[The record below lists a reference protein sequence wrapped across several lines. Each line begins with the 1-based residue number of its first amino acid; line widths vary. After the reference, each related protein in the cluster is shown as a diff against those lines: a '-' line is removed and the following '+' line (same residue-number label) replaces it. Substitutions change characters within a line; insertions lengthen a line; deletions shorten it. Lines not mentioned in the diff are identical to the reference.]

1 MAQVNLAG
9 FAGAAVGSGVG
20 YGVAHLLGTMGRP
33 ELDTI
38 AWGTVA
44 GCFAASMFGLMYD
57 RSAVPELRRSY
68 RTLTR
73 HLVQGELDADYD
85 PRERLA
91 FFAIPVA
98 FATVIVPVLAGLLW
112 IIVANAP
119 AQTTASTAAT
129 YFVAGV
135 LSVIA
140 TIVIGRATVEHRLL
154 QREIAFNTTPLAAD
168 ASGAGTPPVAAA
180 GEVESATR
188 SRWGAA
194 FVMAGGAGLL
204 VLNHLSAIHRQ
215 TYYPKLVYGGPIF
228 VVVGL
233 FALFEP
239 RIMTRHLPI
248 GKTYPRF
255 VLVLTLLAILLG
267 GACGW
272 RLETWYHG

>member
-1 MAQVNLAG
+1 MTQVNLGG
-9 FAGAAVGSGVG
+9 FAGVAIGAGAG

-33 ELDTI
+33 ELDSI

-57 RSAVPELRRSY
+57 RSVVPEFRKSY

-73 HLVQGELDADYD
+73 HLVQGEYDADYD

-91 FFAIPVA
+91 FFGIPIA

-119 AQTTASTAAT
+119 AQTTGSTAAV

-135 LSVIA
+135 LSVVA
-140 TIVIGRATVEHRLL
+140 TFIIGNATVEHRLL
-154 QREIAFNTTPLAAD
+154 QREMAFNTTPLAE
-168 ASGAGTPPVAAA
+168 PAA
-180 GEVESATR
+180 GGGAPPDAVVYEVESPSR
-188 SRWGAA
+188 SRWSAV
-194 FVMAGGAGLL
+194 FVMAAGTLLL

-215 TYYPKLVYGGPIF
+215 TYYPKLVYGGPMI
-228 VVVGL
+228 VAVGL
-233 FALFEP
+233 FALYEP

-255 VLVLTLLAILLG
+255 VLVLTLLALSLG
-267 GACGW
+267 AVCGW

>member
-1 MAQVNLAG
+1 MAQANLGG
-9 FAGAAVGSGVG
+9 FAGVAIGSGVG
-20 YGVAHLLGTMGRP
+20 YGVARLLGTMGRTD
-33 ELDTI
+33 LDTI
-38 AWGTVA
+38 AWGAVA

-57 RSAVPELRRSY
+57 RSAVPEFRKSY
-68 RTLTR
+68 KTLTR
-73 HLVQGELDADYD
+73 HLVQGELDADYH

-112 IIVANAP
+112 FIIAKAP
-119 AQTTASTAAT
+119 GQTPASTAAT

-140 TIVIGRATVEHRLL
+140 TFVIGNATVEHRLL
-154 QREIAFNTTPLAAD
+154 ERDIAFNTTPLA
-168 ASGAGTPPVAAA
+168 GNAA
-180 GEVESATR
+180 GGGMPAAEVEVESPSR

-194 FVMAGGAGLL
+194 FVMGGGALLL

-239 RIMTRHLPI
+239 RIMTRHLPV

-255 VLVLTLLAILLG
+255 VLVLTLLAIALG
-267 GACGW
+267 GVCGW
-272 RLETWYHG
+272 QLETWYHG

>member
-1 MAQVNLAG
+1 MAQANLGG
-9 FAGAAVGSGVG
+9 FAGVAIGSGAG
-20 YGVAHLLGTMGRP
+20 YGVAHLLGTMGRGD
-33 ELDTI
+33 LDKI
-38 AWGTVA
+38 AWGMVA

-57 RSAVPELRRSY
+57 RSAVPEFRKSY
-68 RTLTR
+68 KALMR
-73 HLVQGELDADYD
+73 HLVERELDADYH

-91 FFAIPVA
+91 FFAIPIA
-98 FATVIVPVLAGLLW
+98 FATVVAPVLAGLIW

-119 AQTTASTAAT
+119 AQTTSSTAAM

-135 LSVIA
+135 LSVVA
-140 TIVIGRATVEHRLL
+140 TFVIGNATVEHRLL
-154 QREIAFNTTPLAAD
+154 QREIAFNTTPLADNA
-168 ASGAGTPPVAAA
+168 AGAATPPDAVAY
-180 GEVESATR
+180 EVESPTR

-194 FVMAGGAGLL
+194 FVMGGGALLL

-215 TYYPKLVYGGPIF
+215 TYYPKIVYAGPIF

-255 VLVLTLLAILLG
+255 VLILTLLALALG
-267 GACGW
+267 GVCGW
-272 RLETWYHG
+272 QLETWYHG

>member
-1 MAQVNLAG
+1 
-9 FAGAAVGSGVG
+9 
-20 YGVAHLLGTMGRP
+20 
-33 ELDTI
+33 
-38 AWGTVA
+38 
-44 GCFAASMFGLMYD
+44 MFGLMYD
-57 RSAVPELRRSY
+57 RSAVPEFRKSY
-68 RTLTR
+68 RTLMS
-73 HLVQGELDADYD
+73 HLVQHQYDADSD

-119 AQTTASTAAT
+119 GQTTASTAAM

-154 QREIAFNTTPLAAD
+154 EREIAFNTTPLAAN
-168 ASGAGTPPVAAA
+168 ATGAGAPPVAAA
-180 GEVESATR
+180 GEVESPTR

-194 FVMAGGAGLL
+194 FVMFGGALLL
-204 VLNHLSAIHRQ
+204 VLNHLSVIHRQ

-228 VVVGL
+228 VAVGL
-233 FALFEP
+233 FALYEP

-255 VLVLTLLAILLG
+255 VLILTLLAIALG
-267 GACGW
+267 GVCGW
-272 RLETWYHG
+272 KLETWYHG

>member
-1 MAQVNLAG
+1 MAHANLGG
-9 FAGAAVGSGVG
+9 FAGVAIGSGTG
-20 YGVAHLLGTMGRP
+20 YGVAHLLGTTGRP
-33 ELDTI
+33 EFDTI

-57 RSAVPELRRSY
+57 RSAVPEFRKSY
-68 RTLTR
+68 KTLMR
-73 HLVQGELDADYD
+73 HLVEGELDTDYD
-85 PRERLA
+85 RRERLA

-112 IIVANAP
+112 IIVAKAP
-119 AQTTASTAAT
+119 AQMTASTAAT

-140 TIVIGRATVEHRLL
+140 TVVIGRATVEHRLL
-154 QREIAFNTTPLAAD
+154 QREIAFNTTPLAENAT
-168 ASGAGTPPVAAA
+168 GAAPANAVAY
-180 GEVESATR
+180 EVESPSR

-194 FVMAGGAGLL
+194 FVMAGGALLL

-255 VLVLTLLAILLG
+255 VLILTLLAIALG
-267 GACGW
+267 GVCGW
-272 RLETWYHG
+272 KLETWYHG

>member
-1 MAQVNLAG
+1 MAQANLGG
-9 FAGAAVGSGVG
+9 FAGVAIGSGTG

-33 ELDTI
+33 EFDTI

-57 RSAVPELRRSY
+57 RSAVPEFRRSY
-68 RTLTR
+68 KTLMR
-73 HLVQGELDADYD
+73 HLVEREYDADYD

-98 FATVIVPVLAGLLW
+98 FATVIVPVLAGLVW
-112 IIVANAP
+112 IILAKAP
-119 AQTTASTAAT
+119 AQMTASTAAT
-129 YFVAGV
+129 YFAAGV

-140 TIVIGRATVEHRLL
+140 TIVIGRATVDHRLL
-154 QREIAFNTTPLAAD
+154 QREIAFNTTPLAENA
-168 ASGAGTPPVAAA
+168 AGAGAPPAAVAY
-180 GEVESATR
+180 EVESPTR

-194 FVMAGGAGLL
+194 FVMAGGALLL

-215 TYYPKLVYGGPIF
+215 TYYPKIVYAGPMF

-255 VLVLTLLAILLG
+255 VLVLTLLALVLG
-267 GACGW
+267 GVFGW
-272 RLETWYHG
+272 KLETWYHG